1 MSEKEFNPTSL
12 DSVLSQILTEQQ
24 RTNRTLEEFM
34 RQHEDSKARITK
46 LEFAYQRV
54 LGMAVAI
61 SAVVSLLGHRIV
73 AMFSGGS
80 SGPGS

>member
-34 RQHEDSKARITK
+34 KQHEDSKARITK

-61 SAVVSLLGHRIV
+61 SAIVSLLGHRILS
-73 AMFSGGS
+73 MFTGGS

>member
-73 AMFSGGS
+73 AMVSGGS
-80 SGPGS
+80 SGPG

>member
-34 RQHEDSKARITK
+34 RQRRAERRQGFHEP
-46 LEFAYQRV
+46 Q
-54 LGMAVAI
+54 
-61 SAVVSLLGHRIV
+61 
-73 AMFSGGS
+73 
-80 SGPGS
+80 